1 MDNEELMAELKAMAE
16 ANKKKRTVVGEIAA
30 NGGGAVAG
38 GYIGY
43 VAGSALALVAAP
55 FTGGLSLVIPPLL
68 GVGGA
73 VYGHQ
78 MGKKLDD

>member
-1 MDNEELMAELKAMAE
+1 MAEMSNEELLAALREQAKP
-16 ANKKKRTVVGEIAA
+16 KKTIVGEIAA

-78 MGKKLDD
+78 MGKKVDD